1 MVIGEREVII
11 ISNRH
16 QGIIH
21 SVSEVFDCENHA
33 HCYRHIKEN
42 FNSFLTKLNTEEMK
56 WKENDLQMLDFIAYA
71 RLDCDYEVAMDTL
84 RTFNHDLVK
93 WIEENNPQH
102 WAISKFKKIRWDKM
116 ISNLAEFS
124 SLSIWIS

>member
-1 MVIGEREVII
+1 MNIVIGEREVII

-42 FNSFLTKLNTEEMK
+42 FNSFLTKLNTK
-56 WKENDLQMLDFIAYA
+56 GRKGKENALKMLDSIAYA

-84 RTFNHDLVK
+84 RTFNHDLAK
-93 WIEENNPQH
+93 WV
-102 WAISKFKKIRWDKM
+102 
-116 ISNLAEFS
+116 
-124 SLSIWIS
+124 